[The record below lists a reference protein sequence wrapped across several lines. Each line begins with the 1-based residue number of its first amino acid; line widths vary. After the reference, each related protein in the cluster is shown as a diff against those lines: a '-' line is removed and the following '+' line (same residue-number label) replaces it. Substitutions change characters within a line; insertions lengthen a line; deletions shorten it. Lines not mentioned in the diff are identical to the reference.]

1 MEASIVMKKRVLKL
15 SLCCLA
21 SGLLCVGAGIYSAA
35 AEAGQEQGTE
45 SAVSADTAALTDTAA
60 PEDTEAQT
68 DQDLTG
74 QMAFAKCEDYINI
87 RSGADTDKEIVAK
100 IYNNGSVTI
109 LEQTGDWYKIQ
120 SGNAVGY
127 VKAEYFATGQ
137 EAEEIARKVAYNVA
151 VVHPDDLNIRMNPSE
166 DTEVIDVAHHQE
178 ELEVV
183 AYDGDWM
190 KVALGND
197 VYGYVNAYY
206 VDYKTYYPEAET
218 LEEEQA
224 RLAAEQQWQESSAV
238 SDEDTWE
245 TPDEMQ
251 PEETWTEP
259 ETVWTE
265 PETTYQEP
273 ETVWTEPET
282 TYQEPETVWTEPE
295 TTYQEPETVWTEP
308 ETTYQE
314 PETVWTEPETTYQ
327 EPETVWTEPETTYQ
341 EPETVWTEPETTY
354 QEPETTWTEPE
365 TQAPVSGTGQQIA
378 DFAVQ
383 YVGYPYVWG
392 GTSLTQGAD
401 CSGFAQSVFAQF
413 GIGLAR
419 VAADQAYGG
428 TAVSL
433 DSILP
438 GDLLFYSSGGSIDH
452 VAIYIGGGSIVH
464 AANASSGIITSS
476 YNYSTPVCA
485 RRYW

>member
-1 MEASIVMKKRVLKL
+1 MKKRVLKL

-21 SGLLCVGAGIYSAA
+21 SGMLCIGAGICSAA
-35 AEAGQEQGTE
+35 AEVGQEQG
-45 SAVSADTAALTDTAA
+45 SAVSTDTAALTDTAA
-60 PEDTEAQT
+60 PENTEAQT
-68 DQDLTG
+68 EQDLTG

-100 IYNNGSVTI
+100 IYNNGSVTV

-127 VKAEYFATGQ
+127 VKAEYFAIGQ

-151 VVHPDDLNIRMNPSE
+151 VVHPDELNIRMNPSE

-206 VDYKTYYPEAET
+206 VDYKTYYPQAET

-224 RLAAEQQWQESSAV
+224 RLAAEQQWQEHNTAA
-238 SDEDTWE
+238 
-245 TPDEMQ
+245 
-251 PEETWTEP
+251 EETWEASNETQSTETGSETEVLP
-259 ETVWTE
+259 EEIWT
-265 PETTYQEP
+265 
-273 ETVWTEPET
+273 
-282 TYQEPETVWTEPE
+282 
-295 TTYQEPETVWTEP
+295 
-308 ETTYQE
+308 
-314 PETVWTEPETTYQ
+314 
-327 EPETVWTEPETTYQ
+327 
-341 EPETVWTEPETTY
+341 
-354 QEPETTWTEPE
+354 EPETTWTEPE
-365 TQAPVSGTGQQIA
+365 TTWTEPETTWTEPETTWTEPETTWTEPETTWTEPETTWTEPETTWTEPETEAPTSGTGQQIA

-428 TAVSL
+428 TDVSM

-464 AANASSGIITSS
+464 AANASSGIIISS

>member
-1 MEASIVMKKRVLKL
+1 MKKRVLKL

-21 SGLLCVGAGIYSAA
+21 SGMLCIGAGICSAA
-35 AEAGQEQGTE
+35 AEVGQEQG
-45 SAVSADTAALTDTAA
+45 SAVSTDTAALTDTAA
-60 PEDTEAQT
+60 PENTEAQT
-68 DQDLTG
+68 EQDLTG

-100 IYNNGSVTI
+100 IYNNGSVTV

-127 VKAEYFATGQ
+127 VKAEYFAIGQ

-151 VVHPDDLNIRMNPSE
+151 VVHPDELNIRMNPSE

-206 VDYKTYYPEAET
+206 VDYKTYYPQAET

-224 RLAAEQQWQESSAV
+224 RLAAEQQWQEHNTAA
-238 SDEDTWE
+238 
-245 TPDEMQ
+245 
-251 PEETWTEP
+251 EETWEASNETQSTETGSETEVLP
-259 ETVWTE
+259 EEIWT
-265 PETTYQEP
+265 
-273 ETVWTEPET
+273 
-282 TYQEPETVWTEPE
+282 
-295 TTYQEPETVWTEP
+295 
-308 ETTYQE
+308 
-314 PETVWTEPETTYQ
+314 
-327 EPETVWTEPETTYQ
+327 
-341 EPETVWTEPETTY
+341 
-354 QEPETTWTEPE
+354 EPETTWTEPE
-365 TQAPVSGTGQQIA
+365 TTWTEPETTWTEPETTWTEPETTWTEPETTWTEPETTWTEPETTWTEPETTWTEPETTWTEPETTWTEPETTWTEPETTWTEPETTWTEPETEAPTSGTGQQIA

-428 TAVSL
+428 TDVSM

-452 VAIYIGGGSIVH
+452 VAIYIGEGSIVH
-464 AANASSGIITSS
+464 AANASSGIIISS

>member
-1 MEASIVMKKRVLKL
+1 MKKRVLKL

-21 SGLLCVGAGIYSAA
+21 SGMLCIGAGICSAA
-35 AEAGQEQGTE
+35 AEVGQEQG
-45 SAVSADTAALTDTAA
+45 SAVSTDTAALTDTAA
-60 PEDTEAQT
+60 PENTEAQT
-68 DQDLTG
+68 EQDLTG

-100 IYNNGSVTI
+100 IYNNGSVTV

-127 VKAEYFATGQ
+127 VKAEYFAIGQ

-151 VVHPDDLNIRMNPSE
+151 VVHPDELNIRMNPSE

-206 VDYKTYYPEAET
+206 VDYKTYYPQAET

-224 RLAAEQQWQESSAV
+224 RLAAEQQWQEHNTAA
-238 SDEDTWE
+238 
-245 TPDEMQ
+245 
-251 PEETWTEP
+251 EETWEASNETQSTETGSETEVLP
-259 ETVWTE
+259 EEIWT
-265 PETTYQEP
+265 
-273 ETVWTEPET
+273 
-282 TYQEPETVWTEPE
+282 
-295 TTYQEPETVWTEP
+295 
-308 ETTYQE
+308 
-314 PETVWTEPETTYQ
+314 
-327 EPETVWTEPETTYQ
+327 
-341 EPETVWTEPETTY
+341 
-354 QEPETTWTEPE
+354 EPETTWTEPE
-365 TQAPVSGTGQQIA
+365 TTWTEPETTWTEPETTWTEPETEAPTSGTGQQIA

-428 TAVSL
+428 TDVSM

-464 AANASSGIITSS
+464 AANASSGIIISS

>member
-1 MEASIVMKKRVLKL
+1 MEASIAMKKRVLKL

-21 SGLLCVGAGIYSAA
+21 SGMLCIGAGICSAA
-35 AEAGQEQGTE
+35 AEVGQEQG
-45 SAVSADTAALTDTAA
+45 SAVSTDTAALTDTAA
-60 PEDTEAQT
+60 PENTEAQT
-68 DQDLTG
+68 EQDLTG

-100 IYNNGSVTI
+100 IYNNGSVTV

-127 VKAEYFATGQ
+127 VKAEYFAIGQ

-151 VVHPDDLNIRMNPSE
+151 VVHPDELNIRMNPSE

-206 VDYKTYYPEAET
+206 VDYKTYYPQAET

-224 RLAAEQQWQESSAV
+224 RLAAEQQWQEHNTAA
-238 SDEDTWE
+238 
-245 TPDEMQ
+245 
-251 PEETWTEP
+251 EETWEASNETQSTETGSETEVLP
-259 ETVWTE
+259 EEIWT
-265 PETTYQEP
+265 
-273 ETVWTEPET
+273 
-282 TYQEPETVWTEPE
+282 
-295 TTYQEPETVWTEP
+295 
-308 ETTYQE
+308 
-314 PETVWTEPETTYQ
+314 
-327 EPETVWTEPETTYQ
+327 
-341 EPETVWTEPETTY
+341 
-354 QEPETTWTEPE
+354 EPETTWTEPE
-365 TQAPVSGTGQQIA
+365 TTWTEPETTWTEPETTWTEPETTWTEPETTWTEPETTWTEPETTWTEPETEAPTSGTGQQIA

-428 TAVSL
+428 TDVSM

-464 AANASSGIITSS
+464 AANASSGIIISS

>member
-1 MEASIVMKKRVLKL
+1 MKKRVLKL

-21 SGLLCVGAGIYSAA
+21 SGMLCIGAGICSAA
-35 AEAGQEQGTE
+35 AEVGQEQG
-45 SAVSADTAALTDTAA
+45 SAVSTDTAALTDTAA
-60 PEDTEAQT
+60 PENTEAQT
-68 DQDLTG
+68 EQDLTG

-100 IYNNGSVTI
+100 IYNNGSVTV

-127 VKAEYFATGQ
+127 VKAEYFAIGQ

-151 VVHPDDLNIRMNPSE
+151 VVHPDELNIRMNPSE

-206 VDYKTYYPEAET
+206 VDYKTYYPQAET

-224 RLAAEQQWQESSAV
+224 RLAAEQQWQEHNTAA
-238 SDEDTWE
+238 
-245 TPDEMQ
+245 
-251 PEETWTEP
+251 EETWEASNETQSTETGSETEVLP
-259 ETVWTE
+259 EEIWT
-265 PETTYQEP
+265 
-273 ETVWTEPET
+273 
-282 TYQEPETVWTEPE
+282 
-295 TTYQEPETVWTEP
+295 
-308 ETTYQE
+308 
-314 PETVWTEPETTYQ
+314 
-327 EPETVWTEPETTYQ
+327 
-341 EPETVWTEPETTY
+341 
-354 QEPETTWTEPE
+354 EPETTWTEPE
-365 TQAPVSGTGQQIA
+365 TTWTEPETEAPTSGTGQQIA

-428 TAVSL
+428 TDVSM

-464 AANASSGIITSS
+464 AANASSGIIISS

>member
-259 ETVWTE
+259 ET
-265 PETTYQEP
+265 
-273 ETVWTEPET
+273 
-282 TYQEPETVWTEPE
+282 
-295 TTYQEPETVWTEP
+295 
-308 ETTYQE
+308 
-314 PETVWTEPETTYQ
+314 
-327 EPETVWTEPETTYQ
+327 
-341 EPETVWTEPETTY
+341 
-354 QEPETTWTEPE
+354 
-365 TQAPVSGTGQQIA
+365 QAPVSGTGQQIA